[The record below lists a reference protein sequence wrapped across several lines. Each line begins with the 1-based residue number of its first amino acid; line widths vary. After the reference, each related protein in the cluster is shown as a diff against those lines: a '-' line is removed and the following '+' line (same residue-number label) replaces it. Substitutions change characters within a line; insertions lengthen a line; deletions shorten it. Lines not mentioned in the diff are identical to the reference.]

1 MENSQGRRP
10 NEVAGFGNM
19 NTNYSWPNELT
30 QDIEIPVP
38 RVVRIVRTVR
48 AGLRATA
55 MASTLRTVTSM
66 TKSRESSFQIAEF
79 SIDHPILADARVIKT
94 HDRISLV
101 TGPVQK
107 MAMTNFVSTLCL
119 VLLCS
124 AIFLGSSTLAAA
136 QDSGLDGTYILDET
150 DSDNVNEVIEDAAG
164 KLNFLT
170 RDIAR
175 GRLKKLNPAYRQ
187 VVITSS
193 PNEISVTVD
202 NQPPLRTPAKG
213 APVAWV
219 GPDGGKV
226 NASMQ
231 LAGRRLAQTFTSADG
246 RRVNDYTLSP
256 DGRTLT
262 MQVTETSPQ
271 LSQTITYK
279 QVYRRVS

>member
-1 MENSQGRRP
+1 MST
-10 NEVAGFGNM
+10 FC
-19 NTNYSWPNELT
+19 LT
-30 QDIEIPVP
+30 
-38 RVVRIVRTVR
+38 
-48 AGLRATA
+48 
-55 MASTLRTVTSM
+55 
-66 TKSRESSFQIAEF
+66 
-79 SIDHPILADARVIKT
+79 
-94 HDRISLV
+94 
-101 TGPVQK
+101 
-107 MAMTNFVSTLCL
+107 
-119 VLLCS
+119 LLCG
-124 AIFLGSSTLAAA
+124 AIFLDPSTLSAA
-136 QDSGLDGTYILDET
+136 QESNLDGTYILDAA
-150 DSDNVNEVIEDAAG
+150 DSDNINEVIETAVG
-164 KLNFLT
+164 KLDFVR

-175 GRLKKLNPAYRQ
+175 RRLEKLNPAYRK
-187 VVITSS
+187 VAITSS

-202 NQPPLRTPAKG
+202 NQRPLMTPAKG

-262 MQVTETSPQ
+262 MKVTETSPR

>member
-1 MENSQGRRP
+1 M
-10 NEVAGFGNM
+10 VVLAGSLSG
-19 NTNYSWPNELT
+19 TIT
-30 QDIEIPVP
+30 I
-38 RVVRIVRTVR
+38 
-48 AGLRATA
+48 
-55 MASTLRTVTSM
+55 
-66 TKSRESSFQIAEF
+66 
-79 SIDHPILADARVIKT
+79 SIT
-94 HDRISLV
+94 
-101 TGPVQK
+101 
-107 MAMTNFVSTLCL
+107 MTNFVSTLCL

-136 QDSGLDGTYILDET
+136 QKSG
-150 DSDNVNEVIEDAAG
+150 
-164 KLNFLT
+164 LT

-187 VVITSS
+187 VAITSS

-262 MQVTETSPQ
+262 MQVTETSPR

>member
-1 MENSQGRRP
+1 
-10 NEVAGFGNM
+10 
-19 NTNYSWPNELT
+19 
-30 QDIEIPVP
+30 
-38 RVVRIVRTVR
+38 
-48 AGLRATA
+48 
-55 MASTLRTVTSM
+55 
-66 TKSRESSFQIAEF
+66 
-79 SIDHPILADARVIKT
+79 
-94 HDRISLV
+94 
-101 TGPVQK
+101 
-107 MAMTNFVSTLCL
+107 MTNFVSTLCL

-124 AIFLGSSTLAAA
+124 TILDSSTLATA
-136 QDSGLDGTYILDET
+136 QDSGLDGTYILDQT
-150 DSDNVNEVIEDAAG
+150 DSDNLNEVIEDGVG
-164 KLNFLT
+164 KLNLLT

-175 GRLKKLNPAYRQ
+175 ERLKKLNPAYRQ
-187 VVITSS
+187 VAISSS

-213 APVAWV
+213 ASVAWV

-262 MQVTETSPQ
+262 MQVTETSPR
-271 LSQTITYK
+271 LSQTIAYK